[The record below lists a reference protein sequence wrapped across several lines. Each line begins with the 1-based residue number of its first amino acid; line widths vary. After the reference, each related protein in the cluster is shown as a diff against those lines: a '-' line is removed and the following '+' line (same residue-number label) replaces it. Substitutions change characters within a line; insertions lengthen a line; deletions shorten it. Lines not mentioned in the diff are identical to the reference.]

1 MHTKRKVEV
10 VVISDVH
17 LGTYGC
23 HAKELLQY
31 LKSIQPK
38 KLILNGDIIDIW
50 NFSKRY
56 FPTAH
61 LKVINRI
68 LKMASQGVEVIY
80 ITGNHDDFLRQYT
93 DVKMGKLR
101 IVNHYSLVLNTE
113 RIWLFHGDVF
123 DATTNGTAKILARL
137 GGKGYDWLILF
148 NRFVNRMLQS
158 LGRARVSLS
167 KKIKDGVKRAV
178 SWIADFE
185 NKAADMAIQAGYD
198 VVICGHIHKPQD
210 RIITTDAGRIRYLN
224 SGDWVEN
231 LSALEYNQGQWSI
244 YHADDTNQLQTIAY
258 EEDAELA
265 SIDLTKLF
273 SLQTQLS

>member
-93 DVKMGKLR
+93 DIKMGKLR
-101 IVNHYSLVLNTE
+101 IVNHYSLVLNAE

-158 LGRARVSLS
+158 LGRPRVSLS

-210 RIITTDAGRIRYLN
+210 RIITTDTGRIRYLN

-231 LSALEYNQGQWSI
+231 LSALEYNQGQWSF
-244 YHADDTNQLQTIAY
+244 YHADDTNQLQQAAD
-258 EEDAELA
+258 EEDTELA
-265 SIDLTKLF
+265 SIDLTQLF